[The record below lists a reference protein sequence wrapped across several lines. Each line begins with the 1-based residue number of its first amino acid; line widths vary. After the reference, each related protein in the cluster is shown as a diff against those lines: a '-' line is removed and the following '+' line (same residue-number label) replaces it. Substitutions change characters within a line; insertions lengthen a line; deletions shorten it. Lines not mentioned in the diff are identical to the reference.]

1 MPKPTLMVYNKTI
14 VCQTMDDEHC
24 IIAVISSE
32 VAKFKRA
39 ADKTPLQRLFY
50 VRRFLRGLRS
60 RPLAH
65 RSREGLRRFGNDA
78 AKIRTFRDMTKN
90 NVIIQSF
97 GSF

>member
-14 VCQTMDDEHC
+14 VCQTMDDAHC

-50 VRRFLRGLRS
+50 VRRSLRGLSPARLPIALE
-60 RPLAH
+60 R
-65 RSREGLRRFGNDA
+65 GFG
-78 AKIRTFRDMTKN
+78 
-90 NVIIQSF
+90 
-97 GSF
+97 GSETTLQRYALFAI